1 MDLTSYCFLCKNSEN
16 RREEFIIEVIVT
28 LENRNGMLFNHRRL
42 SRDKKVCE
50 KILDYSNEKELWMN
64 EYSKKLFTNL
74 TDTKTKVIRVDE
86 AFLDKSQSV
95 CFVENQDVT
104 PYLSKI
110 DTFILFRWNRDYP
123 ADFFFT
129 VDLSQWILISTEE
142 FEGTSHEKI
151 TMEVYKKEL

>member
-1 MDLTSYCFLCKNSEN
+1 MIDLTSYCFLCEN
-16 RREEFIIEVIVT
+16 REKRREEFIIEVILT

-50 KILDYSNEKELWMN
+50 RILDYSNEKELWMN

-74 TDTKTKVIRVDE
+74 TDTKVIRVDE
-86 AFLDKSQSV
+86 AFLDKAQSV
-95 CFVENQDVT
+95 CFVENQDIM
-104 PYLSKI
+104 PYLPKI

-129 VDLSQWILISTEE
+129 VDLSQWNLISTED

-151 TMEVYKKEL
+151 TMEVYEKKS